1 MKKGIKG
8 IIRTVF
14 GVVLAMVVVLAAF
27 FVIVTFTMKGSGAEV
42 PRLFGYSVMTVQSNS
57 MEPTFVKGDII
68 IVKQVEDLSTL
79 KKGDIIT
86 FHTIIDMQSV
96 INTHRIVRVFDDD
109 SGMVQFETKGDAN
122 DEADM
127 SVVGGGSIIGE
138 YKYLVPK
145 LGIAI
150 DFLSTSVGFLLI
162 IVLPLLLLFLYQAYH
177 LINVIVEM
185 KKQAVLDA
193 VSQTSKDKGVSEVEA
208 AQAAAREAIEEAN
221 RQKEA
226 AQAAMKAAQEAQ
238 AAIKAA
244 QEAQAAA
251 AAIIEQAKNQGIDVT
266 QTPAQ
271 PEAAEN
277 DETSA
282 KTQEQTE
289 TENNE

>member
-1 MKKGIKG
+1 MMKKGIKG
-8 IIRTVF
+8 VIRTVF

-27 FVIVTFTMKGSGAEV
+27 FVIVTFTMKGGGAEV

-57 MEPTFVKGDII
+57 MEPTFVKGDVI

-86 FHTIIDMQSV
+86 FHTVIDMQSV

-109 SGMVQFETKGDAN
+109 PDMVQFETKGDAN
-122 DEADM
+122 DESDM
-127 SVVGGGSIIGE
+127 SIVGGANVIGE
-138 YKYLVPK
+138 YKYLIPK
-145 LGIAI
+145 LGAAI
-150 DFLSTSVGFLLI
+150 DFLSTSVGFLII

-251 AAIIEQAKNQGIDVT
+251 AAIIEQAKNRGIDVA
-266 QTPAQ
+266 QTDSQTA
-271 PEAAEN
+271 
-277 DETSA
+277 DKETA
-282 KTQEQTE
+282 DTVETQEQIK